1 LNKGE
6 NMSTVEPGIT
16 KKRRAGASLGLGGLR
31 QLAGLALICLAAIF
45 LSPRERDTNLIIF
58 LTQANLTDIV
68 RQVSENGIIALGMT
82 FVILTGGIDL
92 SVGSMLALSSTFAAK
107 LLVQWTTTGDWT
119 THIAIIIGLTL
130 MMAATFG
137 ALMGFAI
144 SKLKVQPFIITLA
157 GMIGLRGFAR
167 FLTDNANIDIGFGV
181 DITAA
186 FSNGISQKPV
196 VMLTFALLA
205 VIFYVILS
213 RTVFGLQVR
222 SIGDNLTASRYAGLP
237 VTRTIVVTYAISGF
251 LVGMAGILHA
261 AQNHQ
266 GNPNDG
272 VNYELD
278 AIAAVVIGGTN
289 MSGGKGTIFGT
300 IVGVFILGVI
310 TNMFRLKGVDINV
323 EMMCKAVIIVLAV
336 WLQMPRVKK

>member
-1 LNKGE
+1 
-6 NMSTVEPGIT
+6 MASTATEKAGKSRPGSSF
-16 KKRRAGASLGLGGLR
+16 ASDGLR
-31 QLAGLALICLAAIF
+31 QLAGLALIFVAAIF
-45 LSPRERDTNLIIF
+45 LSPRSHDANTIIF

-68 RQVSENGIIALGMT
+68 RQVSENGIIAIGMT

-107 LLVQWTTTGDWT
+107 LLMQWPATGDWT
-119 THIAIIIGLTL
+119 VHIAIIIALTL
-130 MMAATFG
+130 IMAATLG

-167 FLTDNANIDIGFGV
+167 FLTDNANIDIGFGK
-181 DITAA
+181 DITATFA
-186 FSNGISQKPV
+186 DGISQKIV

-205 VIFYVILS
+205 LIFYVILS
-213 RTVFGLQVR
+213 RTIFGLQVR
-222 SIGDNLTASRYAGLP
+222 SIGDNPTASRYAGLP
-237 VTRTIVVTYAISGF
+237 VMRTVIVTYAISGL
-251 LVGMAGILHA
+251 LVGIAGILHA

-272 VNYELD
+272 VSYELD

-336 WLQMPRVKK
+336 WLQMPRAKK

>member
-1 LNKGE
+1 MAVETEAKAKKGLL
-6 NMSTVEPGIT
+6 G
-16 KKRRAGASLGLGGLR
+16 AGLAFEGLR
-31 QLAGLALICLAAIF
+31 QLAGLALIFLAAIF
-45 LSPRERDTNLIIF
+45 LSPRARDNGAIIF

-68 RQVSENGIIALGMT
+68 RQVSENGIIAIGMT

-107 LLVQWTTTGDWT
+107 LLVQWPTTGDWT
-119 THIAIIIGLTL
+119 SHIAIIIGLTL
-130 MMAATFG
+130 ILASTFG
-137 ALMGFAI
+137 ALMGLAI

-186 FSNGISQKPV
+186 FSNSISQKPV

-205 VIFYVILS
+205 IIFFVILS

-222 SIGDNLTASRYAGLP
+222 SIGDNPTASRFAGLP
-237 VTRTIVVTYAISGF
+237 VTRTMIITYAISGF
-251 LVGMAGILHA
+251 LVGIAGVLHA

-272 VNYELD
+272 VSYELD

-336 WLQMPRVKK
+336 WLQMPRARA

>member
-1 LNKGE
+1 MATALMAKF
-6 NMSTVEPGIT
+6 
-16 KKRRAGASLGLGGLR
+16 RRTRIGSSGAFEGLR
-31 QLAGLALICLAAIF
+31 QLAGLALIFLIAIVLSPRAHDNNSIIF
-45 LSPRERDTNLIIF
+45 LSE
-58 LTQANLTDIV
+58 ANLTDIV
-68 RQVSENGIIALGMT
+68 RQVSENGIIAIGMT

-92 SVGSMLALSSTFAAK
+92 SVGSMLALASTFAAK
-107 LLVQWTTTGDWT
+107 LLMQWPTQGNWAS
-119 THIAIIIGLTL
+119 HIAVIIAITL
-130 MMAATFG
+130 MLAASIG

-157 GMIGLRGFAR
+157 GMIGLRGLAR
-167 FLTDNANIDIGFGV
+167 FLTDNANVDIGFGK

-186 FSNGISQKPV
+186 FCNAISQKGV

-205 VIFYVILS
+205 VVFYIILS

-222 SIGDNLTASRYAGLP
+222 SVGDNPTASRYAGLP
-237 VTRTIVVTYAISGF
+237 VTRTLIFTYALCGF
-251 LVGMAGILHA
+251 LVGIAGVIHA

-272 VNYELD
+272 VGYELD

-289 MSGGKGTIFGT
+289 MSGGKGSIFGT

-323 EMMCKAVIIVLAV
+323 EMMCKSVIIVVAV
-336 WLQMPRVKK
+336 WLQMPRTKS

>member
-1 LNKGE
+1 MATALAAKL
-6 NMSTVEPGIT
+6 
-16 KKRRAGASLGLGGLR
+16 KKLKVGSMIKFGGLR
-31 QLAGLALICLAAIF
+31 QLAGLALIFIAAIF
-45 LSPRERDTNLIIF
+45 ISPRAHDNDSVIF
-58 LTQANLTDIV
+58 LSQANLTDIV
-68 RQVSENGIIALGMT
+68 RQVSENGIIAVGMT

-107 LLVQWTTTGDWT
+107 LLMQWTTTGNWT
-119 THIAIIIGLTL
+119 AHIVIIIALTL
-130 MMAATFG
+130 MMATTFG
-137 ALMGFAI
+137 ALMGLAI

-167 FLTDNANIDIGFGV
+167 FLTDNANIDIGFGK

-186 FSNGISQKPV
+186 FSDSISQKPV
-196 VMLTFALLA
+196 VMLTFAIVA
-205 VIFYVILS
+205 IVFYVILS

-222 SIGDNLTASRYAGLP
+222 SIGDNPTASRYAGLP
-237 VTRTIVVTYAISGF
+237 VTRATIVTYAISGC
-251 LVGMAGILHA
+251 LVGIAGILHA

-278 AIAAVVIGGTN
+278 AIAAVVIGGTS

-300 IVGVFILGVI
+300 IIGVFILGVI

-323 EMMCKAVIIVLAV
+323 EMMCKSLIIIFAV
-336 WLQMPRVKK
+336 WLQMPRVKR

>member
-1 LNKGE
+1 MITEALGKIKKF
-6 NMSTVEPGIT
+6 MSGSSILAE
-16 KKRRAGASLGLGGLR
+16 GLR
-31 QLAGLALICLAAIF
+31 QFAGLALIFLAAIF
-45 LSPRERDTNLIIF
+45 VSPRAQDNGSIIF
-58 LTQANLTDIV
+58 LSQANLTDIV
-68 RQVSENGIIALGMT
+68 RQVSENGIIAVGMT

-107 LLVQWTTTGDWT
+107 LLMQWPTTGDWT
-119 THIAIIIGLTL
+119 VHIAIIIALTL

-137 ALMGFAI
+137 ALMGLAI

-167 FLTDNANIDIGFGV
+167 FLTDNANIDIGFGK

-186 FSNGISQKPV
+186 FADGISQKPV
-196 VMLTFALLA
+196 VMLTFGVIA

-222 SIGDNLTASRYAGLP
+222 SIGDNPTASRYAGLP
-237 VTRTIVVTYAISGF
+237 VTRTTIVTYAISGF
-251 LVGMAGILHA
+251 LVGIAGILHA

-272 VNYELD
+272 VSYELD

-289 MSGGKGTIFGT
+289 MSGGKGSVFGT

-323 EMMCKAVIIVLAV
+323 EMMCKAIIIVLAV
-336 WLQMPRVKK
+336 WLQMPRTKR

>member
-1 LNKGE
+1 
-6 NMSTVEPGIT
+6 
-16 KKRRAGASLGLGGLR
+16 
-31 QLAGLALICLAAIF
+31 
-45 LSPRERDTNLIIF
+45 
-58 LTQANLTDIV
+58 
-68 RQVSENGIIALGMT
+68 
-82 FVILTGGIDL
+82 
-92 SVGSMLALSSTFAAK
+92 
-107 LLVQWTTTGDWT
+107 VQWPTTGDWT
-119 THIAIIIGLTL
+119 SHIAIIIGLTL
-130 MMAATFG
+130 ILASTFG
-137 ALMGFAI
+137 ALMGLAI

-186 FSNGISQKPV
+186 FSNSISQKPV

-205 VIFYVILS
+205 IIFFVILS

-222 SIGDNLTASRYAGLP
+222 SIGDNPTASRFAGLP
-237 VTRTIVVTYAISGF
+237 VTRTMIITYAISGF
-251 LVGMAGILHA
+251 LVGIAGVLHA

-272 VNYELD
+272 VSYELD

-336 WLQMPRVKK
+336 WLQMPRARA

>member
-1 LNKGE
+1 
-6 NMSTVEPGIT
+6 
-16 KKRRAGASLGLGGLR
+16 
-31 QLAGLALICLAAIF
+31 
-45 LSPRERDTNLIIF
+45 
-58 LTQANLTDIV
+58 
-68 RQVSENGIIALGMT
+68 MT

-107 LLVQWTTTGDWT
+107 LLMQWTTTGDWT
-119 THIAIIIGLTL
+119 VHIAIIIMLTL
-130 MMAATFG
+130 MMASTLG

-167 FLTDNANIDIGFGV
+167 FLTDNANIDIGFGK

-186 FSNGISQKPV
+186 FSDSISQKPV

-205 VIFYVILS
+205 VAFFVILS

-222 SIGDNLTASRYAGLP
+222 SIGDNPTASRYAGLP
-237 VTRTIVVTYAISGF
+237 VTRTIVITYAISGF
-251 LVGMAGILHA
+251 LVGIAGILHA

-272 VNYELD
+272 VSYELD

-289 MSGGKGTIFGT
+289 MSGGKGSIFGT

-323 EMMCKAVIIVLAV
+323 EMMCKAIIIVFAV
-336 WLQMPRVKK
+336 WLQMPRVKR